1 MAPGPSGA
9 SSGSGGPAA
18 RGLGRTLS
26 KRIKRAVG
34 IPPKVE
40 RAAGAA
46 AAGGGAGAAAE
57 GAGAGRDGGGGQV
70 GGSRTAESSQAA
82 AEPAPASA
90 ATAGSEEGQR
100 LPEPRLH
107 RVGRALLV
115 LAAAYWAL
123 SSGAGG
129 KVALEDLE
137 PRNFRAKPKNPPSR
151 HLVWLSQVGFG
162 FGLGFFL
169 FLGGGG

>member
-1 MAPGPSGA
+1 MC
-9 SSGSGGPAA
+9 
-18 RGLGRTLS
+18 
-26 KRIKRAVG
+26 
-34 IPPKVE
+34 
-40 RAAGAA
+40 
-46 AAGGGAGAAAE
+46 
-57 GAGAGRDGGGGQV
+57 RDGGGGRV
-70 GGSRTAESSQAA
+70 EGSRTAESSQAA

-137 PRNFRAKPKNPPSR
+137 PRNFRAKPKNPSSR

>member
-34 IPPKVE
+34 IPPKAQ
-40 RAAGAA
+40 RA
-46 AAGGGAGAAAE
+46 
-57 GAGAGRDGGGGQV
+57 AGAGRDGGGGRV
-70 GGSRTAESSQAA
+70 EGSRTAESSQAA

>member
-1 MAPGPSGA
+1 MLIRSYPVTVNGA
-9 SSGSGGPAA
+9 RHSALLPVGTTSS
-18 RGLGRTLS
+18 RNLR
-26 KRIKRAVG
+26 
-34 IPPKVE
+34 
-40 RAAGAA
+40 
-46 AAGGGAGAAAE
+46 
-57 GAGAGRDGGGGQV
+57 AGAGRDGGGGRV
-70 GGSRTAESSQAA
+70 EGSRTAESSQAA

-129 KVALEDLE
+129 KVALEDLD

>member
-1 MAPGPSGA
+1 MAGKMAPGPSGA

-46 AAGGGAGAAAE
+46 AAAE

-129 KVALEDLE
+129 KVALEALE
-137 PRNFRAKPKNPPSR
+137 PRNFRAKPKNLPSR